1 MLVEGVEQGERE
13 GSDGI
18 QLVTVDIRFAGFA
31 FGEDRVAR
39 EVEQGVAIIH
49 MPVDRPCAGAQ
60 AFRQGADGETSL
72 AALVQDPDRL
82 PYDGFAR
89 EGLAFR
95 ATATGSLRTH
105 GTILT

>member
-1 MLVEGVEQGERE
+1 MPVEGVEQGERE

-18 QLVTVDIRFAGFA
+18 QLVTVGIRFAGLA
-31 FGEDRVAR
+31 LGEDRVAG
-39 EVEQGVAIIH
+39 EVEQGIAIVH

-60 AFRQGADGETSL
+60 AFRQRADGETSL
-72 AALVQDPDRL
+72 AALVEDPDRL
-82 PYDGFAR
+82 PYDGFAC

-95 ATATGSLRTH
+95 ATPTGSLRTH